1 MGNDVMDESVCYDCS
16 PFCGRRN
23 SFDPPCESINKSKK
37 VSEFFVFRHMSEIDL
52 PIFTGLATTELVE
65 RLVEMESA
73 VGVCLRANGA
83 GLLDP
88 TDGGLEAPGVK
99 QGFQEGEKGLG
110 AYMQ

>member
-1 MGNDVMDESVCYDCS
+1 
-16 PFCGRRN
+16 
-23 SFDPPCESINKSKK
+23 
-37 VSEFFVFRHMSEIDL
+37 MSEIDM
-52 PIFTGLATTELVE
+52 PILTGLTTTELVE
-65 RLVEMESA
+65 GLAEMDSA